1 MPPVPDPTP
10 TPTPERAV
18 ELARAYTQLDV
29 ISMAAGIVIAAAP
42 VESLESLHA
51 EPDHLVSAL
60 AATYSAQT
68 FKRVMF
74 LEMKIDALTAQIAI
88 LTERLAQSIGQLA
101 IVTYQ
106 LQQLRAEQMRMSS
119 TGLLPLRVSP
129 S

>member
-1 MPPVPDPTP
+1 
-10 TPTPERAV
+10 
-18 ELARAYTQLDV
+18 
-29 ISMAAGIVIAAAP
+29 
-42 VESLESLHA
+42 
-51 EPDHLVSAL
+51 
-60 AATYSAQT
+60 
-68 FKRVMF
+68 MF
-74 LEMKIDALTAQIAI
+74 LEMKIDALTAQTAI

>member
-42 VESLESLHA
+42 VESLEAIHA
-51 EPDHLVSAL
+51 GPDNLASAL

-74 LEMKIDALTAQIAI
+74 LEMKIDALTAQTAI